1 MEKQWLIQTFTQ
13 SWYNRLN
20 HYLETKEFQQLGNQ
34 IALERKTKA
43 IYPASE
49 NVFKALKTTPFN
61 EVKIIILAQD
71 PYYTKDV
78 ADGLAFSC
86 SYAKELGKRMQPSL
100 VQIYQAIEKSCYK
113 GLMLHKEPNL
123 ECWAKQG
130 VLLLNTALTVEDG
143 KPESHLALWK
153 PFTIEVLKALS
164 EYNTGVIYCLW
175 GAKAQQYE
183 KYINPKFN
191 YILKAKHPSSAS
203 YSGGV
208 WECNH
213 FVEIN
218 KILKENNN
226 LEIIW

>member
-1 MEKQWLIQTFTQ
+1 MSKDWLIDRF
-13 SWYNRLN
+13 SEPWYNKLK
-20 HYLETKEFQQLGNQ
+20 HYLESEEFKQLGNS

-43 IYPASE
+43 IFPTSE
-49 NVFKALKTTPFN
+49 NVFKAFKTTPYN
-61 EVKIIILAQD
+61 EVKICILAQD
-71 PYYTKDV
+71 PYYSSNC

-86 SYAKELGKRMQPSL
+86 SYAQELGKRMQPSL
-100 VQIYQAIEKSCYK
+100 AQIYGAVERTVYK
-113 GLMLHKEPNL
+113 GLMMHKEPNL

-130 VLLLNTALTVEDG
+130 ILLLNTALTVEEG

-153 PFTIEVLKALS
+153 NFTVEVLKSLN
-164 EYNTGVIYCLW
+164 EYSTGVIYCLW

-203 YSGGV
+203 YTGGV

-213 FVEIN
+213 FAEIN
-218 KILKENNN
+218 KILKANNN
-226 LEIIW
+226 EEIIW

>member
-71 PYYTKDV
+71 PYYTAGC

-143 KPESHLALWK
+143 KPESHLAMWK

-191 YILKAKHPSSAS
+191 YILKAKHPSSSS
-203 YSGGV
+203 YSKNV
-208 WECNH
+208 WDCDH
-213 FVEIN
+213 FVQINEILR
-218 KILKENNN
+218 KNNN
-226 LEIIW
+226 TEIIW

>member
-1 MEKQWLIQTFTQ
+1 MEKVWLTDILGK
-13 SWYNRLN
+13 SWHTRLAS
-20 HYLETKEFQQLGNQ
+20 YVESAEFSKLGQ
-34 IALERKTKA
+34 IIGEARKVSP
-43 IYPASE
+43 IYPKSSE
-49 NVFKALKTTPFN
+49 VFRCFFETPFG
-61 EVKIIILAQD
+61 EVKVVILGQD

-100 VQIYQAIEKSCYK
+100 VQIYSALERTMYK

-130 VLLLNTALTVEDG
+130 VLLLNTALTVEDS

-164 EYNTGVIYCLW
+164 EYNTGVVYCLW

-191 YILKAKHPSSAS
+191 YILKAKHPSSSS
-203 YSGGV
+203 YTGGV

>member
-1 MEKQWLIQTFTQ
+1 MKREWLIENLGE
-13 SWYNRLN
+13 SWTNRLFT
-20 HYLETKEFQQLGNQ
+20 YLQSEEFSRLGNT
-34 IALERKTKA
+34 IAEFRKIKSV
-43 IYPASE
+43 YPE
-49 NVFKALKTTPFN
+49 QKNVFKALQLCSFGD
-61 EVKIIILAQD
+61 VKVVILGQD

-86 SYAKELGKRMQPSL
+86 SYAQELGKRMQPSL
-100 VQIYQAIEKSCYK
+100 VQIYGAVERTMYK

-143 KPESHLALWK
+143 KPESHLSLWK
-153 PFTIEVLKALS
+153 PFTVEVLKALS

-203 YSGGV
+203 YTGGT

-218 KILKENNN
+218 KILKQNNN
-226 LEIIW
+226 TEIIW

>member
-1 MEKQWLIQTFTQ
+1 MEKAWLEKTFTQ
-13 SWYNRLN
+13 SWYNRLK
-20 HYLETKEFQQLGNQ
+20 HYLETEEFKQLGNK
-34 IALERKTKA
+34 IGVARKTA
-43 IYPASE
+43 PIYPKSSD
-49 NVFKALKTTPFN
+49 VFKALQLCSFGD
-61 EVKIIILAQD
+61 VKVVILGQD

-100 VQIYQAIEKSCYK
+100 VQIYGAIERTCYK

-153 PFTIEVLKALS
+153 PFTVEVLKALS
-164 EYNTGVIYCLW
+164 EYNTGVVYCLW

-203 YSGGV
+203 YNGGI

-218 KILKENNN
+218 KILKQNNN
-226 LEIIW
+226 EEIIW

>member
-20 HYLETKEFQQLGNQ
+20 HYIETKEFKDLGNK
-34 IALERKTKA
+34 IAASRKEAA
-43 IYPASE
+43 IYPSSD
-49 NVFKALKTTPFN
+49 NVFKAFRSTPFN
-61 EVKIIILAQD
+61 EVKICILGQD

-86 SYAKELGKRMQPSL
+86 SYAQELGKRMQPSL
-100 VQIYQAIEKSCYK
+100 VQIYGAVERTMYK

-143 KPESHLALWK
+143 KPESHLFLWK
-153 PFTIEVLKALS
+153 PFTVEVLKALS

-203 YSGGV
+203 YTGGT

-218 KILKENNN
+218 KILKQNNN
-226 LEIIW
+226 TEIIW

>member
-71 PYYTKDV
+71 PYYTAGC

-143 KPESHLALWK
+143 KPESHLAMWK

-208 WECNH
+208 WECSH

-226 LEIIW
+226 EEIIW